1 MSSMDL
7 GFRGNVLPGGV
18 IATGRHRK
26 GEYISDTLRVGVGV
40 RGSVLG
46 YGVRP
51 WPCYLDQMVQF
62 TNDV

>member
-51 WPCYLDQMVQF
+51 
-62 TNDV
+62 